1 VAAIQQKVEELADV
15 LSLQLPDGQSYV
27 DLLLAAQERLAQETV
42 SVAVA
47 LAKPAMEEEL
57 LAVAGSLRDEL
68 ATACRRGPT
77 GGGRSRTESPTNYP
91 PLPLSSSLLPHSAFR
106 APHSA
111 DPGLESL
118 VGIAVQRAR
127 QNRTPLTLAL
137 FEIDHFNDLLFQL
150 GPGGMTEVLHSL
162 QSAIADWTNQPNE
175 AQLVSDSQLA
185 MLWEDCSRSDAV
197 QFARNCL
204 AAVRSWSREEFPLGA
219 DLTLSIGLATLES
232 APKNYPSGE
241 LIDAASRCL
250 SGAQLSGGDTVKS
263 IAF

>member
-1 VAAIQQKVEELADV
+1 
-15 LSLQLPDGQSYV
+15 
-27 DLLLAAQERLAQETV
+27 
-42 SVAVA
+42 
-47 LAKPAMEEEL
+47 
-57 LAVAGSLRDEL
+57 
-68 ATACRRGPT
+68 
-77 GGGRSRTESPTNYP
+77 
-91 PLPLSSSLLPHSAFR
+91 
-106 APHSA
+106 
-111 DPGLESL
+111 
-118 VGIAVQRAR
+118 
-127 QNRTPLTLAL
+127 
-137 FEIDHFNDLLFQL
+137 
-150 GPGGMTEVLHSL
+150 MTEVLHSL